1 MKRFEEIKNLIM
13 SMEDDFV
20 KFYDKDNQAAGTRV
34 RKGLQDVKNW
44 AQTVRTEVQNMKN
57 AKAETEAKAKAKKK

>member
-57 AKAETEAKAKAKKK
+57 DKAEKEAKAKAKKK